1 MSQPARGDSD
11 DIGGMAS
18 TPPPPPSSSTSNQP
32 FDVAPATVVTLTKEQ
47 YDALVKN
54 QRPAQAQE
62 DDAISMCHLL
72 PPVNPPAFPHD
83 SKLTEYNYVDWDLAM
98 STTYACKVCA
108 YLRKGQHDPSWPP
121 AFHTRWEDYAAQ
133 ALASSLTVTTKATI
147 GPLIQ
152 TGGSAHDC
160 WLALAARYAP
170 SDAQAYSTLIKDYF
184 SMPPCPPTWSGF
196 HAWTNRA
203 MVLVNHV
210 QMAQLDL
217 EQAIAARALDDLPP
231 VFNSWLTTF
240 YAVKVQDNKLPC
252 VEQIFASME
261 TVARTLRHDPT
272 PALAAKPVA
281 TTKPSASGKKG
292 RWDRSGLAPSNCP
305 ACGQGKHWVDKC
317 PDMRKRAKY
326 FELRNAMKELQGTSS
341 SQAPAFVATEE
352 ASKDL
357 DMSFFSSP
365 TFVSFGAPNVFL
377 LDSVSACHVVNDAS
391 FFNGPLAP
399 TLHILQGLGG
409 TVKALGVG
417 LVKLVS
423 DIGTKFTLNDVIY
436 APESPANL
444 VSVRAFD
451 RKGVRI
457 TFERGQAELRTQQG
471 RIATAS
477 AIASRVYKLNASVRT
492 PSPGVIH
499 TLVTTKSHGIP
510 LLTLHRRYG
519 HASVQTLKKL
529 AASGQVEGLDWTYS
543 DLDPSLFHASEPLA
557 LVHSDVLSFPE
568 ELFSHK
574 RYLVTFVDD
583 FSRKTWV
590 YPIGHKSEV
599 LQTFK
604 DWLMEIENETGR
616 KVKTLCSDNGGE
628 YVSTAFNGFCGTL
641 ALLINSGLPC
651 MCWDEA
657 VMCYIHTKNLSPHP
671 ALKGGVPN
679 CRWSGA
685 PPPPPPPPPTVG
697 ALQAFGCR
705 AWATVPAHG
714 WDKLNPK
721 GIPLVFVGYD
731 RHAKAWRLLDP
742 SSMRVSLS
750 RNVTFLETEFPLVA
764 VPARVTPPSVPGF
777 YPRPPPADAPAM
789 PLPPVLV
796 EPTQPPSLNDDA
808 TSLIHLPQRPP
819 EPTPLAKFKPTWEY
833 GDVAKVGPNPGKY
846 GEIDARNIIAGPR
859 TRRQL
864 VPTLI
869 TQEDLVGG
877 PDGPTPAFQGMLR
890 AFASTKAGFAEHN
903 LSVVRDPANWGD
915 VIQSGQQDTWGGP
928 AHDKFD
934 SLLNKYKVF
943 KVIDSCELPAGEILL
958 RSGWVFRTKCNQHGD
973 IINRKARLV
982 AHGCAQ
988 HPGIDFEQNYAPV
1001 VKFTSIWVLIALAAA
1016 NGYHVHQADVNKAYL
1031 HGKLDKPLYMRVPQG
1046 IDMPGK
1052 ILRLSKSIY
1061 GLCQAG
1067 TIWNAEID
1075 STLRSLGY
1083 VPTRLDICIYRREHN
1098 GHSHYIALYIDDLL
1112 LIGPSTA
1119 EIDRVLDAL
1128 ELAYGIKRLGP
1139 AKYILG
1145 IQVKRGHN
1153 GSITLSQ
1160 ERYLR
1165 DILARFQFANAKPA
1179 GVPMQ
1184 PGVVLDFENSSATP
1198 EDRTRYLQ
1206 AIGSLMYAAVGTRPD
1221 LAFVVSYLARFLQQP
1236 GPEHWTAIKHV
1247 LRYIKGTLDLGL
1259 TYRKTN
1265 QPLHGYSDAN
1275 WGACLTTLRS
1285 TMGYAFILSGAAI
1298 AWCSKRKHR
1307 VAKSTTDAEYLSL
1320 SYASRDAIHLSEL
1333 GAPVPGSV
1341 MLYGDNQGSLALAQH
1356 PTNHQGSRHVC
1367 ISEHYVRKRVAE
1379 KEIEALGP
1387 KPFIFHQTNL
1397 GLQG

>member
-1 MSQPARGDSD
+1 MSQPARGDSE

-32 FDVAPATVVTLTKEQ
+32 FDVAPATVVTLTKDQ
-47 YDALVKN
+47 HDALVKN

-62 DDAISMCHLL
+62 DDAISMRHLL
-72 PPVNPPAFPHD
+72 PPVNPPAFPDD
-83 SKLTEYNYVDWDLAM
+83 SKLTEDNYVDWDLAM
-98 STTYACKVCA
+98 STTYAREVCA

-121 AFHTRWEDYAAQ
+121 AFHTRWEDYAAR

-203 MVLVNHV
+203 MVLVNHLR
-210 QMAQLDL
+210 MAQLDL

-231 VFNSWLTTF
+231 VFDSWLTTF
-240 YAVKVQDNKLPC
+240 YMVKVQDNKLPR

-261 TVARTLRHDPT
+261 TVARTLRHNPT

-292 RWDRSGLAPSNCP
+292 RWDRSGPAPSNCP

-317 PDMRKRAKY
+317 PDTRKRAKY

-341 SQAPAFVATEE
+341 SRAPAFVATKE

-377 LDSVSACHVVNDAS
+377 LDSASACHVVNDAS
-391 FFNGPLAP
+391 FFNGPLVP
-399 TLHILQGLGG
+399 TSHILQGLGG
-409 TVKALGVG
+409 TVKASQVG

-423 DIGTKFTLNDVIY
+423 DIGTEFTLNDVIY
-436 APESPANL
+436 APKSPANL

-457 TFERGQAELRTQQG
+457 TFERGQAKLRTQQG

-477 AIASRVYKLNASVRT
+477 AIASRVYKLNALVQT
-492 PSPGVIH
+492 PSPGAIH
-499 TLVTTKSHGIP
+499 MLVTTKSHGIP
-510 LLTLHRRYG
+510 LPTLHRRYG

-543 DLDPSLFHASEPLA
+543 DLECVDFTCNACLASKAHRLPFPPSSFHASEPLA
-557 LVHSDVLSFPE
+557 LAHSDVLSFPE

-574 RYLVTFVDD
+574 RYLVTFVND

-599 LQTFK
+599 LPMFK
-604 DWLMEIENETGR
+604 DWLMEIKNETGR
-616 KVKTLCSDNGGE
+616 RVKMLRSDNRGE
-628 YVSTAFNGFCGTL
+628 YISTAFNGFCVARGICRELTIPYTPKQNGQAKRLNRSIVEGTL
-641 ALLINSGLPC
+641 ALLIDSGLPHT
-651 MCWDEA
+651 CWDEA
-657 VMCYIHTKNLSPHP
+657 AMCYIHTKNLLPHA

-679 CRWSGA
+679 S
-685 PPPPPPPPPTVG
+685 
-697 ALQAFGCR
+697 
-705 AWATVPAHG
+705 
-714 WDKLNPK
+714 
-721 GIPLVFVGYD
+721 
-731 RHAKAWRLLDP
+731 WRPLDP
-742 SSMRVSLS
+742 SSMHVSLS
-750 RNVTFLETEFPLVA
+750 RNVAFLETKFPFVV
-764 VPARVTPPSVPGF
+764 VPARVTPPFVPGF
-777 YPRPPPADAPAM
+777 YPRPPPADAPAT

-796 EPTQPPSLNDDA
+796 KPTQPPSLDDDA
-808 TSLIHLPQRPP
+808 TSSIHLPQRPP
-819 EPTPLAKFKPTWEY
+819 EPAPPEPTPLAKVKPTWEY
-833 GDVAKVGPNPGKY
+833 GNVAKVGPDPGKY

-859 TRRQL
+859 TGCQL

-869 TQEDLVGG
+869 TREDLVGR

-890 AFASTKAGFAEHN
+890 AFASTKAGFAEHD
-903 LSVVRDPANWGD
+903 LSVVRDPANWGN
-915 VIQSGQQDTWGGP
+915 VIQSGQQDMWGGP

-934 SLLNKYKVF
+934 SLLNEYKVF

-958 RSGWVFRTKCNQHGD
+958 RSGWVFQTKRNQHGD
-973 IINRKARLV
+973 IIDRKARFV

-988 HPGIDFEQNYAPV
+988 HPGIDFEQNYAPI
-1001 VKFTSIWVLIALAAA
+1001 VKFTSIRALIALAAA
-1016 NGYHVHQADVNKAYL
+1016 NGYHVHQADVNKVYL

-1061 GLCQAG
+1061 GLRQAG

-1075 STLRSLGY
+1075 STLCSLGY
-1083 VPTRLDICIYRREHN
+1083 VPTRSDICIYRRKHD
-1098 GHSHYIALYIDDLL
+1098 GHSHYLALYVDDLL
-1112 LIGPSTA
+1112 LVGPSTA

-1128 ELAYGIKRLGP
+1128 ELAYGIKCLGP
-1139 AKYILG
+1139 AEYILG

-1160 ERYLR
+1160 ECYLR
-1165 DILARFQFANAKPA
+1165 DILARFQFADAKLA
-1179 GVPMQ
+1179 GVPTQ
-1184 PGVVLDFENSSATP
+1184 PGVVLNFENSSATP
-1198 EDRTRYLQ
+1198 EDCTCYLQ

-1275 WGACLTTLRS
+1275 WGAVIHPVGVYTRERRREYHRTKTNERHE
-1285 TMGYAFILSGAAI
+1285 I
-1298 AWCSKRKHR
+1298 ALEPHWFRVQTERIKRCNSQ
-1307 VAKSTTDAEYLSL
+1307 AKKDY
-1320 SYASRDAIHLSEL
+1320 
-1333 GAPVPGSV
+1333 
-1341 MLYGDNQGSLALAQH
+1341 
-1356 PTNHQGSRHVC
+1356 
-1367 ISEHYVRKRVAE
+1367 
-1379 KEIEALGP
+1379 
-1387 KPFIFHQTNL
+1387 
-1397 GLQG
+1397 